1 MPLTVAD
8 SPTFSTLHSVSQLLA
23 SSADTPSLLQQVI
36 QALATTVQADHGLIV
51 LDQAGKGQQ
60 FAAGYQVQKDDL
72 EQPELTAV
80 RALIDFVVTSGEST
94 LIEDAQS
101 DSRTASAN
109 GLAPDMRSI
118 LCVPLKAQSKVSGA
132 IYLDHGTEPARFGQ
146 AELVLVETVAHQ
158 TAVAIQNARL
168 NAVARTSAQRLEQLK
183 AYQDS
188 ILHNVSTSVV
198 TMDTQG
204 RITALNRAASDLFGI
219 DESAIV
225 NHSYKQLLGDELA
238 GHLMS
243 AFRAGIGGQP
253 TPTAPFQVTIAGNAR
268 SLRCAVSP
276 LRDNAGAVTG
286 LALLIDDDTPRL
298 QAESARD
305 QVQAQYQQIR
315 ELFSRYVPEA
325 VVEKILADP
334 RGATQRI
341 KPVQREISVL
351 FADVRGFTTLSE
363 RSSPERL
370 VVTLNRYLK
379 VAADTVIEHKGT
391 LDKFMGD
398 GVMATFN
405 TPTDLPDHAL
415 AAVRTAWAM
424 QRKAAR
430 FMEGVSFGV
439 GVNTGP
445 AIVGNIGTE
454 QIQQYSCIGDT
465 VNVAS
470 RLQGH
475 AEGGHVVITRATF
488 DKVRGH
494 VQVKALGAVPVK
506 GRAMAVEAF
515 EVITVN

>member
-8 SPTFSTLHSVSQLLA
+8 SPTFSMLHTVSQMLA
-23 SSADTPSLLQQVI
+23 SSADTATLLQQVL
-36 QALATTVQADHGLIV
+36 QAIATTVQAERGVIL
-51 LDQAGKGQQ
+51 LDQAGKGHQ
-60 FAAGYQVQKDDL
+60 FAAGYQIQKADL
-72 EQPELTAV
+72 DQPELAV
-80 RALIDFVVTSGEST
+80 VCTLVDFVITAGEAM
-94 LIEDAQS
+94 LIEDAHS
-101 DSRTASAN
+101 DSRTASPN
-109 GLAPDMRSI
+109 SPPPPMRSV
-118 LCVPLKAQSKVSGA
+118 LCLPLKAQGKVAGA
-132 IYLDHGTEPARFGQ
+132 IYLDHLSQPGHFGQ
-146 AELVLVETVAHQ
+146 AELVLAETVAHQ

-168 NAVARTSAQRLEQLK
+168 NAVARTHAQRLEQLK

-188 ILHNVSTSVV
+188 ILQNVSTGIVA
-198 TMDTQG
+198 MDTQG
-204 RITALNRAASDLFGI
+204 RIISLNRAAADLFGV
-219 DESAIV
+219 DDSAIL
-225 NHSYKQLLGDELA
+225 NRSYKQLLGEELA
-238 GHLMS
+238 GSLMS
-243 AFRAGIGGQP
+243 AFRAALSGQA
-253 TPTAPFQVTIAGNAR
+253 TQRATFQVSGGNAKA
-268 SLRCAVSP
+268 LRCSVTP
-276 LRDNAGAVTG
+276 LRDNAAAVTG
-286 LALLIDDDTPRL
+286 LVLLIDDDTPRV
-298 QAESARD
+298 QAEGARD

-315 ELFSRYVPEA
+315 QLFSRYVPEA

-341 KPVQREISVL
+341 TPKQREISVL

-405 TPTDLPDHAL
+405 TPTDLADHAL

-445 AIVGNIGTE
+445 AIVGNIGTD

-488 DKVRGH
+488 DRVRGH
-494 VQVKALGAVPVK
+494 VQVKPLGAVPVK

-515 EVITVN
+515 EVINVT